1 MRLSL
6 CLLASLLLA
15 GNAHARTLSFE
26 DVWSAYYGKSHEM
39 QSIQYEKKAH
49 ELSLDRGKLHWL
61 PKASLMGQWSR
72 TNDPGQVFINNLGQ
86 RSITQADFNPATLNY
101 PGFKN
106 FLNGTLRVD
115 LPLYE
120 GGMKAN
126 NVSMLELVV
135 EASKKEGEAKQTEQF
150 TLLSK
155 HFGSLLTHVQNAS
168 LLRSL
173 QKDLQGIISSYQ
185 VGAKSNPVGYS
196 GLLGLKGVM
205 NRVTALLAYYDVQ
218 VLNDKQW
225 ISEKIDEKN
234 EWSPQT
240 DSTLMNFL
248 DNHLDVRPGESSQLL
263 AHALQASSLSYA
275 SKMEKSRFLPRI
287 GLFAQNQF
295 YSGNR
300 DDEHAQ
306 AFGAYVMWELF
317 NHDSYNRVSEANAKT
332 MAAEAKIRAARQDQ
346 KIMRD
351 NLIKSKSALEETLSL
366 LEKNNDLL
374 HEQTLT
380 SRRLFRAGLLNALQL
395 SEVYNRRVDAIEAKT
410 KAEVQYIEVR
420 TGLHQLSH

>member
-6 CLLASLLLA
+6 CLLATLLPA
-15 GNAHARTLSFE
+15 GNALSKTLSFE
-26 DVWSAYYGKSHEM
+26 DVWSAFYGKSHEI
-39 QSIQYEKKAH
+39 QSIQHEKKAN

-61 PKASLMGQWSR
+61 PKASVMGQWSR

-86 RSITQADFNPATLNY
+86 RAITQSDFNPSSLNY

-106 FLNGTLRVD
+106 FLNGILRVD

-120 GGMKAN
+120 GGMSVNK
-126 NVSMLELVV
+126 VSMLELVV
-135 EASKKEGEAKQTEQF
+135 EASKKESEAKQTEQF
-150 TLLSK
+150 TMLSK
-155 HFGSLLTHVQNAS
+155 HFGSLLTHSQHAS

-173 QKDLQGIISSYQ
+173 QNDLQGIISSYQ

-205 NRVTALLAYYDVQ
+205 NRVTALIAYYDMQ
-218 VLNDKQW
+218 ILNDRLW
-225 ISEKIDEKN
+225 ISEKIHEKD
-234 EWSPQT
+234 EWSPSI
-240 DSTLMNFL
+240 DGSLINFL
-248 DNHLDVRPGESSQLL
+248 DKHLDVRSGESSQLL
-263 AHALQASSLSYA
+263 AHALQASSLTYA
-275 SKMEKSRFLPRI
+275 SKMEKARFLPRF

-295 YSGNR
+295 YSGSR

-306 AFGAYVMWELF
+306 AFGAYLMWELF
-317 NHDSYNRVSEANAKT
+317 NSDSYNRVSEANAKA
-332 MAAEAKIRAARQDQ
+332 MAAEAKIRAAKQDHR
-346 KIMRD
+346 IMHD
-351 NLIKSKSALEETLSL
+351 NLLHSKKTLEETLAL
-366 LEKNNDLL
+366 LDKNNDLL
-374 HEQTLT
+374 NEQTLT